1 MQLENYTLTSP
12 ISGVIEQKNV
22 DEFGMVSAGNPVY
35 VISNKDS
42 LTVTFYVSEAVKN
55 QLVTGEKITLERSG
69 ETFDAARPMFSVQRT
84 GLQGKPLWK
93 PDFIMMIR

>member
-42 LTVTFYVSEAVKN
+42 LTVTFYVSEAVKTS
-55 QLVTGEKITLERSG
+55 LLPEKKS
-69 ETFDAARPMFSVQRT
+69 
-84 GLQGKPLWK
+84 LWK
-93 PDFIMMIR
+93 EAERPLMRPLLR